1 MLPKRS
7 ATTPPVTK
15 IAFTIGFLAIIGIFA
30 ITSMAPA
37 SASVNTQLATAQDNL
52 ANCQLLVAH
61 SMGSQ
66 RTRAQQCVADQQ
78 AIIRLLMPTTQP
90 PSASSSPTPT
100 TQPTAPASPTTLPSS
115 TPSTSPTTPTS
126 PSHSPTASPTS
137 QVTTCPAWPAVPDSN
152 CTGYAHTGV
161 TLHDCSLRISTTGTY
176 DSCRFNGTLVIAAA
190 NVKVTRSM
198 VLGGHV
204 EGVSGADLRGAT
216 FTDVLISGPG
226 NDGSSAIGNNNYTCL
241 RCNVTGGNRGFALGH
256 NVVVQDS
263 YAHDFWVQPST
274 QNSAHQTAISSH
286 GGNNYQI
293 LHSNLRCNSDHYA
306 CSAGF
311 SFYAEDEDI
320 NDVLIQNCRITTDAG
335 YGMLFG
341 TFIQGKPYGITNTRV
356 LNNVIDSDEFGPI
369 GDWPGNQAGN
379 VFSGN
384 VRANGQPINP

>member
-1 MLPKRS
+1 MLHTRS

-15 IAFTIGFLAIIGIFA
+15 IAFSVGLAVIVMLFAII
-30 ITSMAPA
+30 SMAPA
-37 SASVNTQLATAQDNL
+37 SASVNTQLATAQDQL

-61 SMGSQ
+61 SMGTQ

-78 AIIRLLMPTTQP
+78 AIIKLLQP
-90 PSASSSPTPT
+90 ATPT
-100 TQPTAPASPTTLPSS
+100 TQSTPTPSVTPSDTPPQSPP
-115 TPSTSPTTPTS
+115 PSTSPTSPSQTPTTTRT
-126 PSHSPTASPTS
+126 PTAPPST
-137 QVTTCPAWPAVPDSN
+137 TTCPAWPAVPDAN
-152 CTGYAHTGV
+152 CTGYVHTGV
-161 TLHDCSLRISTTGTY
+161 TLHDCALRLATAGATY
-176 DSCRFNGTLVIAAA
+176 DSCRFNGTVVIAAA
-190 NVKVTRSM
+190 NIKVTRSL

-204 EGVSGADLRGAT
+204 ESNSNADLRNAV
-216 FTDVLISGPG
+216 FTDVQISGPG
-226 NDGSSAIGNNNYTCL
+226 NDGSAAIGNNNYTCL

-256 NVVVQDS
+256 NVVIQDS

-274 QNSAHQTAISSH
+274 QNSAHQTAISTH

-306 CSAGF
+306 CSSGF

-356 LNNVIDSDEFGPI
+356 LNNVIDSDEYGPV
-369 GDWPGNQAGN
+369 GDWPGDQAGN
-379 VFSGN
+379 VWSGN
-384 VRANGQPINP
+384 VRANGQVINP